1 MKWRSIL
8 LNGVLPVVVMIGA
21 VAAIRGFMASRPE
34 LPPSPQEKR
43 GQVVQ
48 VEVAEAAV
56 RGASVKAVGRVRAA
70 RELALTPEVQGR
82 VEELHPGLVV
92 GGLLK
97 ADAVALRVDP
107 RAFRMAVAQQEASVA
122 AARVD
127 LQLESGRRVVAE
139 REWSLLEGELKP
151 TEDGKEL
158 ALRKPQEKLAQV
170 RVAASQ
176 AALARARLDVERL
189 ELKVPFNAM
198 VREEQVEVGSFV
210 GPQASVARIVGTD
223 HFWVEVAVP
232 LEALPRIGAPA
243 PGQDASGTP
252 VTVRLAGESAGGTW
266 QGKVLRVLGD
276 LDPIGAQARVLVE
289 IPDPLGL
296 ASGARPLLL
305 NAFVEVTFEGG
316 AAEPAADALVAVT
329 RIPRKA
335 LREGDKVWVLA
346 PDDTLTIRA
355 VEVVLRE
362 ADHVLV
368 GEGLKAG
375 ERVIVSRL
383 AAPLPG
389 MQLRLPAP
397 SDARAAPLAESAPEA
412 PANAPIAAPPAKAS
426 EAPADGG
433 GGGK

>member
-1 MKWRSIL
+1 
-8 LNGVLPVVVMIGA
+8 
-21 VAAIRGFMASRPE
+21 
-34 LPPSPQEKR
+34 
-43 GQVVQ
+43 
-48 VEVAEAAV
+48 
-56 RGASVKAVGRVRAA
+56 
-70 RELALTPEVQGR
+70 
-82 VEELHPGLVV
+82 
-92 GGLLK
+92 
-97 ADAVALRVDP
+97 
-107 RAFRMAVAQQEASVA
+107 
-122 AARVD
+122 
-127 LQLESGRRVVAE
+127 
-139 REWSLLEGELKP
+139 
-151 TEDGKEL
+151 
-158 ALRKPQEKLAQV
+158 
-170 RVAASQ
+170 
-176 AALARARLDVERL
+176 
-189 ELKVPFNAM
+189 
-198 VREEQVEVGSFV
+198 
-210 GPQASVARIVGTD
+210 
-223 HFWVEVAVP
+223 
-232 LEALPRIGAPA
+232 
-243 PGQDASGTP
+243 
-252 VTVRLAGESAGGTW
+252 VRLAGESAGGTW
-266 QGKVLRVLGD
+266 QGTVLRVLGD

-362 ADHVLV
+362 AGHVLV

-397 SDARAAPLAESAPEA
+397 SDARAAPAAEQAPEA